1 MATAKKKAKSKSKT
15 MAKSSDKPIF
25 SDQKPDHIKAGERGQ
40 ENVGMDDISLPR
52 LDVLQDMSP
61 QRKRNDPLY
70 IEGAAEGILFNTVTG
85 ELYGDEIY
93 FVPCYYKKEWLI
105 WKQQNAGGG
114 LQGVYGSEAEAQAA
128 FSAKKF
134 EQEFYEEKGQK
145 ICSYEIVDTANH
157 YGILFSDPDKPEE
170 ICLSMSKSKMKVNR
184 QFNTL
189 VKMVGGDRFSRVYKI
204 STFEDQNKQNQKY
217 YNLKIQSMGYAPE
230 NLYAIGEKMYESLA
244 SNARAVN
251 HGAASE
257 ATPAKTEKGVI
268 EEDDEY

>member
-1 MATAKKKAKSKSKT
+1 MATAKKKAKSKT
-15 MAKSSDKPIF
+15 MAKTSSNPMF
-25 SDQKPDHIKAGERGQ
+25 SEDRPDHIKEGERGQ

-70 IEGAAEGILFNTVTG
+70 IEGAAEGILFNTVTA
-85 ELYGDEIY
+85 ELYGEEIF

-114 LQGVYGSEAEAQAA
+114 LQGVYSSESEAQRIFAQKG
-128 FSAKKF
+128 FDK
-134 EQEFYEEKGQK
+134 EFYEEKGQK
-145 ICSYEIVDTANH
+145 LAAFEIVDTANH
-157 YGILFSDPDKPEE
+157 YGLIFSDPEKPEE

-204 STFEDQNKQNQKY
+204 STFEDQNKANQKY
-217 YNLKIQSMGYAPE
+217 YNLKIQSMGYAPA
-230 NLYAIGEKMYESLA
+230 NLYAIGEKMYESLS

-251 HGAASE
+251 HGTATE
-257 ATPAKTEKGVI
+257 APPATQAEGVI
-268 EEDDEY
+268 NDGDEY